1 MPGSKSL
8 HSPRFVLAGCCL
20 ALVLVMASVT
30 SVNLA
35 LEGIAVDLGAAGS
48 DLTWI
53 ADAYTVALAAFV
65 LPFGALGDDKGRKNT
80 LVVGT
85 IVFGIAAGV
94 AATSSSVGFL
104 IACRAVMG
112 IGAALIM
119 SSTLSTVTSVYSE
132 EGKARAVAIWAG
144 FASAGAVLGLLMS
157 GLLLE
162 YFSWESTFLAVAIL
176 AAISLVATL
185 VFIPHTSDE
194 EESHPDPVGAG
205 LTAIGIG
212 ALVYGVIEG
221 ADAGWGAT
229 APVVAFIVAAVAIL
243 GWAIHDSRVT
253 WPMLDPR
260 LFRLRGLSSGSLTL
274 VLIFLGAFGF
284 FYVGLQYVQL
294 VLGFGPLL
302 AAVSFLPIAVVV
314 MPVSAL
320 TPRLVERWGDK
331 PLMAGG
337 LILMGVAFYLITGL
351 TAESE
356 YPSFLVPMCVFAF
369 GMALASTPSTNAVV
383 ASLPP
388 EKQGVASALNDVT
401 RELGAAIGIA
411 LLGSLFNT
419 GYSDNVADKTT
430 RLPAAS
436 AEMVKESPAV
446 GIQVAESPK
455 LGKAGP
461 ALEQAVHNA
470 FMQGMDKAFIAGA
483 IVMLIGLLYVLL
495 RAPGRRVEESGPEPV
510 PAGVGSTPA
519 AVMRRDG
526 EIPAWGPAGSPFAAL
541 KAQVIRMAP
550 PKPRKGELW
559 PPPKPPWLQAR
570 SRSKSGDSK

>member
-1 MPGSKSL
+1 MTGSERL
-8 HSPRFVLAGCCL
+8 HSPHFVLAGCCL

-35 LEGIAVDLGAAGS
+35 LEGIALDLGAAGS

-53 ADAYTVALAAFV
+53 ADAYTVALAALV
-65 LPFGALGDDKGRKNT
+65 LPFGALGDDIGRKKT
-80 LVVGT
+80 LVAGT
-85 IVFGIAAGV
+85 VIFGV
-94 AATSSSVGFL
+94 AAAVASEADSVGFL
-104 IACRAVMG
+104 IACRTVMG
-112 IGAALIM
+112 VGAALIM
-119 SSTLSTVTSVYSE
+119 PSTLSTVTSVYPE

-162 YFSWESTFLAVAIL
+162 YFEWESTFLAVAIL
-176 AAISLVATL
+176 AGISLIGTL
-185 VFIPHTSDE
+185 VFIPHTSDAG
-194 EESHPDPVGAG
+194 ESHPDPVGAG

-221 ADAGWGAT
+221 AEAGWGAT
-229 APVVAFIVAAVAIL
+229 APVISYIVATFAIL
-243 GWAIHDSRVT
+243 GWAIHDSRVG

-260 LFRLRGLSSGSLTL
+260 IFRLKGLSSGSLTL

-320 TPRLVERWGDK
+320 TPKLAERYGDK
-331 PLMAGG
+331 PLMAVG

-351 TAESE
+351 SAASE
-356 YPSFLVPMCVFAF
+356 YSSFLLPMVIFAF

-419 GYSDNVADKTT
+419 GYSDGVAEKTT
-430 RLPAAS
+430 SLPAETAH
-436 AEMVKESPAV
+436 MVQESPAI
-446 GIQVAESPK
+446 GIQVAESPR
-455 LGKAGP
+455 LGDAGP
-461 ALEQAVHNA
+461 ALEDGVHEA
-470 FMQGMDKAFIAGA
+470 FMQGMDQAFVVGA
-483 IVMLIGLLYVLL
+483 IVMMVGLLYVLL
-495 RAPGRRVEESGPEPV
+495 RAPGRRVEEAGPEEASAEMGP
-510 PAGVGSTPA
+510 TPA

-526 EIPAWGPAGSPFAAL
+526 AVPAWGPAGSPLAAL
-541 KAQVIRMAP
+541 KAQVIRIAP
-550 PKPRKGELW
+550 PKPVKGELW
-559 PPPKPPWLQAR
+559 PPPKPPWLQ
-570 SRSKSGDSK
+570 SRSKSKENGQ